1 VRKILKEDPTRSMY
15 QGTKRM
21 RERERE
27 ASVAVMYSFPLAS
40 PLANRLNGAIES
52 AIIRAA
58 ARRFASKTE

>member
-15 QGTKRM
+15 QGMKRM
-21 RERERE
+21 RERE

-40 PLANRLNGAIES
+40 PLANRLNGATIES
-52 AIIRAA
+52 AIMRAA